1 MQRNCFRAE
10 GSDQTYIV
18 PNIDLNMDF
27 ALISKVWLLKEC
39 LFLSEK
45 LVIFQMV
52 WHLGI
57 ECIPMRGVLRAI
69 WVPNMKNI
77 R

>member
-27 ALISKVWLLKEC
+27 ALISKVWLLKER
-39 LFLSEK
+39 LFLSDNF
-45 LVIFQMV
+45 VIFRMV

-57 ECIPMRGVLRAI
+57 ESIPMRRVLPSI
-69 WVPNMKNI
+69 LVLNMQNI